1 MTNVVVPTV
10 EKVDPIGVAVV
21 AVDKHV
27 VTVGVLFELAPGLVL
42 GLEPVL
48 EPVDIVVT
56 VPVDVVILVVVT
68 VVVFFVI
75 QHGVVIPQLQLLH

>member
-21 AVDKHV
+21 AVDKHA
-27 VTVGVLFELAPGLVL
+27 VTVGVLFELAP

-56 VPVDVVILVVVT
+56 VPVDVVILVVAI
-68 VVVFFVI
+68 VVAFFVI
-75 QHGVVIPQLQLLH
+75 LHGVVIPQQLQLH